1 MAILLLIAVL
11 GAYWMKSK
19 GKISERQGWGAGLG
33 VIGALLA
40 VRGRPL
46 VGAALMAAG
55 VAVGASRRRS
65 RHAAKA
71 SLDDKAIERARALLG
86 VGHQASDEEIRA
98 AHRRLIAQNHPD
110 RGGSAAAAS
119 QINAA
124 RDILL
129 QRNADTP
136 YG

>member
-19 GKISERQGWGAGLG
+19 GKISERQGWAAGLG
-33 VIGALLA
+33 VLGALVA

-46 VGAALMAAG
+46 VGAGLMAAG
-55 VAVGASRRRS
+55 AAVGFSRS
-65 RHAAKA
+65 RGQRDGKA
-71 SLDDKAIERARALLG
+71 SQDDKTIERAQALLG

-129 QRNADTP
+129 QRNADTT